1 MLVCV
6 PQSVV
11 YHVGGAT
18 LKKENPRKTFLNF
31 RNNLLM
37 LYKNLPEEELAPVMR
52 VRAVLDYVAALT
64 FLLKG
69 QWANARAVWQARK
82 EFRQMRAA
90 YAEIR
95 RKNRDNTVV
104 PFIAERASYSLLLR
118 FYLFRRCLFSEL

>member
-1 MLVCV
+1 
-6 PQSVV
+6 
-11 YHVGGAT
+11 
-18 LKKENPRKTFLNF
+18 
-31 RNNLLM
+31 M

-82 EFRQMRAA
+82 EFRRMRAA